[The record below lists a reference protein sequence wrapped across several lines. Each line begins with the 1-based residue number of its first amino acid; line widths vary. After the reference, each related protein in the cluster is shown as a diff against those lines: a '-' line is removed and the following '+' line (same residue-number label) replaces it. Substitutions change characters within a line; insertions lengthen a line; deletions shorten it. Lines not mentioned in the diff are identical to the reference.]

1 MLINELSKR
10 TGLSTHTIRFYEKSG
25 LVKGTRDTG
34 KRSNNYFHY
43 DEDAVEKLLLVRDAK
58 SVGFTLSE
66 IGELI
71 DAWYND
77 KITIKDKLQVLD
89 NKLAEI
95 DTRIKEM
102 KNMRKIIFEFK
113 KSVETDACKE

>member
-25 LVKGTRDTG
+25 LVKGTRNTG
-34 KRSNNYFHY
+34 KGTNNYFHY

-95 DTRIKEM
+95 DTKIKEM
-102 KNMRKIIFEFK
+102 KNMRKLIFEFK
-113 KSVETDACKE
+113 KSVETDAC

>member
-10 TGLSTHTIRFYEKSG
+10 TGLSTHTIRFYERYG
-25 LVKGTRDTG
+25 LVKGTRDTT
-34 KRSNNYFHY
+34 KTSNNYFHY

-71 DAWYND
+71 DAWYNE
-77 KITIKDKLQVLD
+77 KITIKDKLQILD

-95 DTRIKEM
+95 DNKIKDM
-102 KNMRKIIFEFK
+102 KNMRKLILEFK
-113 KSVETDACKE
+113 RSVETEEC